1 MLFQLSKQHYPN
13 ALQSSVMPE
22 AYTNMILP
30 EHSVHVVMDE
40 SCTLIHQ
47 TMQKKEYS
55 FWVNNFIIHKP
66 ILLQILPA
74 QKIYSLCYSMENT
87 VKLLIQNKVNTIPAK
102 TFGQLYFPPETHY
115 GIFSQGIYRT
125 LHINVDEH
133 NRSIIQDQHNA
144 TALLREYYSNV
155 AFQPH

>member
-22 AYTNMILP
+22 AYANMTLP
-30 EHSVHVVMDE
+30 EHSVHVVTDE

-47 TMQKKEYS
+47 IMQKKEYS

-66 ILLQILPA
+66 ILLQILPE
-74 QKIYSLCYSMENT
+74 KITYSLCYSMENT
-87 VKLLIQNKVNTIPAK
+87 IKLLIQNKVNTIQPK
-102 TFGQLYFPPETHY
+102 TFGQLYLPPDTHY
-115 GIFSQGIYRT
+115 GIFSKGIYRS
-125 LHINVDEH
+125 LHINVDEF
-133 NRSIIQDQHNA
+133 NKTIIQDQHTA
-144 TALLREYYSNV
+144 AALLREYYSDV